1 MKTLTRLLFL
11 FLLSLSLSACVTTKI
26 VKEEVYIAEFKVVE
40 LPEYLLKVCSVT
52 PPFDSTV
59 YQKANRDKKE
69 SMLFDLSKS
78 LYVDLKNCNDQIDSL
93 HKLYIEKKNLYG
105 QQQHQ

>member
-1 MKTLTRLLFL
+1 MKHLINLVIL

-26 VKEEVYIAEFKVVE
+26 VKEEVYITEIKVVE
-40 LPEYLLKVCSVT
+40 LPESMLKVCKVT
-52 PPFDSTV
+52 PPFDSKV
-59 YQKANRDKKE
+59 YQTSNRDKKE

-93 HKLYIEKKNLYG
+93 RDLYLDKKKLYEQK
-105 QQQHQ
+105 Q